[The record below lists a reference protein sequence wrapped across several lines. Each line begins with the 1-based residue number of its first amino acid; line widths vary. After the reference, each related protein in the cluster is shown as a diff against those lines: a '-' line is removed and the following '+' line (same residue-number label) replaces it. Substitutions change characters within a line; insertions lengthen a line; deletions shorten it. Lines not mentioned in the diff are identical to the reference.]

1 MLSPIIYYLA
11 CSGLIVIGG
20 TGAFYLYDR
29 DLAQETFFNVSWE
42 LTKQYHNARHQF
54 NEWEMVINNFLNEDK
69 ESNVNGIEMNDIK
82 CEFGIMG
89 YNKKEDTTFTMESD
103 KIDFLKDITFD
114 LLWLTC
120 VKKGEK
126 YFIRLDNKIENN
138 NLDEIKKLF
147 DTKMDKMLLQIE
159 LEQNGETL
167 EIHKYLKEHYYEG
180 NKILDR
186 DFLLWYMHYNNLGE
200 LSDGYQ
206 LKVIDSNVEMF
217 TMQPNQ
223 YIMLTA
229 DGYECVTDEQ

>member
-1 MLSPIIYYLA
+1 MFTTFCYYFLS
-11 CSGLIVIGG
+11 SGLVASACFG
-20 TGAFYLYDR
+20 TYYFFDKEGATRF
-29 DLAQETFFNVSWE
+29 AFNVSWQGVS
-42 LTKQYHNARHQF
+42 LYVKTQSYIDR
-54 NEWEMVINNFLNEDK
+54 L
-69 ESNVNGIEMNDIK
+69 SNVFSSTKDQTDVAEDFSDTDDEEIK
-82 CEFGIMG
+82 SPTKFILFNLHNETVIAM
-89 YNKKEDTTFTMESD
+89 D
-103 KIDFLKDITFD
+103 KISEEMENMLGDSSGDYIQFLHHADHKFLRLTDTLTAETDKDTFD
-114 LLWLTC
+114 FI
-120 VKKGEK
+120 KSEK
-126 YFIRLDNKIENN
+126 PFI
-138 NLDEIKKLF
+138 
-147 DTKMDKMLLQIE
+147 QVE

-200 LSDGYQ
+200 LSEGYQ